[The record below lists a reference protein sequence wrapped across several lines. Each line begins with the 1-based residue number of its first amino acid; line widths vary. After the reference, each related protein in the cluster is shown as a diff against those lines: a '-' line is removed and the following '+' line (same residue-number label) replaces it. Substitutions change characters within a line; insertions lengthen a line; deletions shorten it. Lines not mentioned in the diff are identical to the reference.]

1 MRLLLNNNILNII
14 GNLEIMMIDDKFLYT
29 FSKDVLRLDP
39 SIRWVGIADNT
50 GALLNVENREGVKL
64 LLSNEENEE
73 YASNAIKRHK
83 TRITFESKLGK
94 MNYALGKYEGL
105 IRATIPINN
114 KYYLLITLEVEA
126 KDYDTIIIEKV
137 IPFIEKEKEKFFS

>member
-50 GALLNVENREGVKL
+50 GVLLNAEHREGVKL
-64 LLSNEENEE
+64 LLSDEENEE

>member
-1 MRLLLNNNILNII
+1 
-14 GNLEIMMIDDKFLYT
+14 MIDDKFLYR

-83 TRITFESKLGK
+83 TRTTFESKLGK

>member
-1 MRLLLNNNILNII
+1 
-14 GNLEIMMIDDKFLYT
+14 MIDDKFLYR

-83 TRITFESKLGK
+83 TRTTFESKLGK

-114 KYYLLITLEVEA
+114 SYYLLITLEVEA

>member
-1 MRLLLNNNILNII
+1 
-14 GNLEIMMIDDKFLYT
+14 MIDDKFLYR

-50 GALLNVENREGVKL
+50 GVLLNVEHREEVKL
-64 LLSNEENEE
+64 LLSDEENEE

-83 TRITFESKLGK
+83 TRITFEPKLGK
-94 MNYALGKYEGL
+94 MNYALGRYEGL
-105 IRATIPINN
+105 TRATIPNN
-114 KYYLLITLEVEA
+114 NYYLLITLDVEA